1 MDGAKAGAERRW
13 WRLMESTG
21 PCSTPDS
28 HWEEAA
34 VSAIS
39 REVVR
44 THARHFGSNP
54 KSAEVS
60 WQEDFLVCLLEGAL
74 TETEVLL
81 IGRGGFDRVQADRR
95 ALHDVLE
102 PTYKTLVETLTGYA
116 VCAYMSE
123 VDPQGL
129 AVEAFILAR

>member
-1 MDGAKAGAERRW
+1 MA
-13 WRLMESTG
+13 STSHG
-21 PCSTPDS
+21 SNPDS
-28 HWEEAA
+28 HWEIAA
-34 VSAIS
+34 TSAIS

-54 KSAEVS
+54 TSAEVT

-74 TETEVLL
+74 TDTEVLL
-81 IGRGGFDRVQADRR
+81 VGRGGFDRVRADRR

-102 PTYKTLVETLTGYA
+102 PTYKAMVETLTGRA
-116 VCAYMSE
+116 VSVYMSE
-123 VDPQGL
+123 VGPQGL